1 MSEQPSTETPS
12 DFCNETESSSLVQS
26 TEPKQVTSTVT
37 NQEEQIV
44 KPQDA
49 ITENKVAA
57 IEPDERN
64 ECDDGREP
72 KAEVT
77 PENEANDAETYRASE
92 KAKSDVVFRQE
103 PVVPLRS
110 RGELILLKSC
120 VRKLSKCR
128 KTCWSVCINLGSS
141 NFILSELW
149 IND

>member
-1 MSEQPSTETPS
+1 MSEQPSTETSS
-12 DFCNETESSSLVQS
+12 DYSNETESSSLVQS
-26 TEPKQVTSTVT
+26 TEPKQVTNTVK

-49 ITENKVAA
+49 ITENKMAA

-64 ECDDGREP
+64 ECDHGMEP

-77 PENEANDAETYRASE
+77 SENEANDAETYRASE

-110 RGELILLKSC
+110 RGELILLQSC
-120 VRKLSKCR
+120 VRKLSKCL
-128 KTCWSVCINLGSS
+128 KTCWSVCINRGSS
-141 NFILSELW
+141 NFILGELW
-149 IND
+149 IKG